1 MRTTYTALIIPS
13 RLAEPIRV
21 ESVEPGLRPLQSLV
35 GGDIED
41 ITRGDWRVFLNA
53 EGVANNL
60 PRNLRAAQ
68 LMDDC
73 GLDLAGV
80 ARGTAVF
87 LGRGDY
93 GQEADAPGTLIRRAE
108 QMFDTRLVA

>member
-21 ESVEPGLRPLQSLV
+21 ESVQPGLQPLQSLV

-41 ITRGDWRVFLNA
+41 ITRGDWRVYLNA
-53 EGVANNL
+53 EGVINDL
-60 PRNLRAAQ
+60 PPNLRAAH
-68 LMDDC
+68 LMGDC

-87 LGRGDY
+87 LGRGDL
-93 GQEADAPGTLIRRAE
+93 GEETDVPEPLIRRAE
-108 QMFDTRLVA
+108 EMFDTTLVA

>member
-1 MRTTYTALIIPS
+1 MRTAYTALIIPS
-13 RLAEPIRV
+13 QLAEPIRI
-21 ESVEPGLRPLQSLV
+21 ESVEPGLQPLQSLV

-41 ITRGDWRVFLNA
+41 VTRGDWRVFLNA
-53 EGVANNL
+53 EGVIVNL
-60 PRNLRAAQ
+60 PPNLRAAQ

-87 LGRGDY
+87 LGRGDL
-93 GQEADAPGTLIRRAE
+93 GEEADVPEPLIRRAE
-108 QMFDTRLVA
+108 EMFDTRLVA

>member
-1 MRTTYTALIIPS
+1 MRNVYTALIIPS

-21 ESVEPGLRPLQSLV
+21 ESVESGLQPLQNLV
-35 GGDIED
+35 GGHIED
-41 ITRGDWRVFLNA
+41 VTRGDWRVFLNA
-53 EGVANNL
+53 DGVIANL
-60 PRNLRAAQ
+60 SPNLRAAQ

-87 LGRGDY
+87 LGRGDH
-93 GQEADAPGTLIRRAE
+93 GEEADAPELLIRRAE
-108 QMFDTRLVA
+108 EMFGTRLLA

>member
-1 MRTTYTALIIPS
+1 MRTAYTALIIPY

-21 ESVEPGLRPLQSLV
+21 ESVEPGLQPLQTLV

-41 ITRGDWRVFLNA
+41 VTRGNWRVFLNA
-53 EGVANNL
+53 EGVIINL
-60 PRNLRAAQ
+60 PPNLRAAQ

-73 GLDLAGV
+73 GLDLAGG

-87 LGRGDY
+87 LGRGDH
-93 GQEADAPGTLIRRAE
+93 GEEADAPEPLIRRAE
-108 QMFDTRLVA
+108 EMFDTRLVA